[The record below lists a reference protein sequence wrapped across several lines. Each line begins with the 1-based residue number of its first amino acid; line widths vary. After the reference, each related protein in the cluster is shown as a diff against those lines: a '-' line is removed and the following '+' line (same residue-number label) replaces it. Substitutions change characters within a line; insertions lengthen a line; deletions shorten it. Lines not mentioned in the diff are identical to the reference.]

1 MKWSVFPT
9 AFATFRHN
17 ITFLR
22 RKCYAITSS
31 ELFCLSGLQL
41 NSAAVAKPRFYGFL
55 VAHLRKNPQR
65 SWIWLILEMGSQIR
79 LLGLCLWMYLS
90 SLSFIGAGAVYGR
103 EGEVVKG
110 IVLVHGK
117 TAIGRID
124 DDSVCATLDWWP
136 PQKCDYGKCSWG
148 HASLLNL
155 VFFLSFCLLVPES
168 VKKFFFLFRI
178 IRWFLL
184 LPFIF

>member
-1 MKWSVFPT
+1 M
-9 AFATFRHN
+9 
-17 ITFLR
+17 
-22 RKCYAITSS
+22 
-31 ELFCLSGLQL
+31 
-41 NSAAVAKPRFYGFL
+41 
-55 VAHLRKNPQR
+55 
-65 SWIWLILEMGSQIR
+65 
-79 LLGLCLWMYLS
+79 
-90 SLSFIGAGAVYGR
+90 YGR

-124 DDSVCATLDWWP
+124 DDSVCATLVWWP